1 MSTAKV
7 TFAELPEAGEVNA
20 GEFFIIEDI
29 IQTKKINF
37 SNIIVGLDNITF
49 ANTLSGQ
56 STDIISLSANVAT
69 LSAQEYLQT
78 QNFTSTILSTVQ
90 STTAVFVNQLYP
102 VGSVI
107 CTVINTNPQTT
118 IVGTTWVAIASGV
131 FIAGVGTAVDK
142 NGAGVTVGAGFTP
155 SNKAVGEYTHTL
167 SVSEMPTHLH
177 SFIPI
182 SGIKKGGS
190 GTLVSSALAPGTIL
204 TAITSSS
211 TGGNLPH
218 NNTPPVFGLYIWQR
232 LV

>member
-7 TFAELPEAGEVNA
+7 TFAELPEAGEVNT

-29 IQTKKINF
+29 VQTKKINF

-107 CTVINTNPQTT
+107 CTIVNVNPQST
-118 IVGTTWVAIASGV
+118 IVGTTWSAIASGL

-142 NGAGVTVGAGFTP
+142 NGTGVTIGVGAT
-155 SNKAVGEYTHTL
+155 NKSIGEYTHTL
-167 SVSEMPTHLH
+167 SVAEMPAHVH
-177 SFIPI
+177 AFVPI

-190 GTLVSSALAPGTIL
+190 GPYVSSALAPGTIL

-211 TGGNLPH
+211 TGGGLPH
-218 NNTPPVFGLYIWQR
+218 NNTPPVFGMYIWQR
-232 LV
+232 IV